1 MEQTPAKKINESPGP
16 TKEDHPGESS
26 SLTSSIIKLMEEK
39 SEKGLIKYEK
49 QLREI
54 GREVGKKKF
63 HAHIIT
69 KTGENLVLDP
79 DLARQ
84 RTLDAA
90 SAIQS
95 LMMGLRKKVEDGSIE
110 DPELVQKIVEAV
122 TIFDPVVEGILE
134 VVKPDSLTDSQ
145 QLSTVK
151 TAVPSKK

>member
-26 SLTSSIIKLMEEK
+26 FLTSSIIKLIEEK
-39 SEKGLIKYEK
+39 SEEGLIKYEE

-69 KTGENLVLDP
+69 TTGENLVLDP

-95 LMMGLRKKVEDGSIE
+95 LMRGLRKKVEDGSIE
-110 DPELVQKIVEAV
+110 DAELVQKIVEAV
-122 TIFDPVVEGILE
+122 TILDPVVEGILE

-151 TAVPSKK
+151 TGNLKF